1 MSLINIINELT
12 VSNVANSIKFYE
24 KNFGFAVEFTE
35 GMPIIWAQIKK
46 DNLIMMLED
55 YNEVKNEIDQYPEK
69 MNSSNLIKFEYS
81 SIEEIKNLYSTLKK
95 QGVKFFTDYTKTDYG
110 KVEFGVF
117 DLDNNM
123 ILISALVNND

>member
-24 KNFGFAVEFTE
+24 DNFGLAVEFTE
-35 GMPIIWAQIKK
+35 GTPVTWAQIKK
-46 DNLIMMLED
+46 DDLIMMLED
-55 YNEVKNEIDQYPEK
+55 YNVVKNEIEQYPEK
-69 MNSSNLIKFEYS
+69 TNSSNLIKFEYS
-81 SIEEIKNLYSTLKK
+81 SVEEVKNLYSTLKK
-95 QGVKFFTDYTKTDYG
+95 QGVSFFTDYTKTDYG
-110 KVEFGVF
+110 KVEFGVY

>member
-24 KNFGFAVEFTE
+24 DNLGFAVEFTE
-35 GMPIIWAQIKK
+35 GTPVTWAQIKK
-46 DNLIMMLED
+46 DDLIMMLED
-55 YNEVKNEIDQYPEK
+55 YNVVKNEIEQYPEK
-69 MNSSNLIKFEYS
+69 TNSSNLIKFEYS
-81 SIEEIKNLYSTLKK
+81 SVEEVKNLYSTLKK
-95 QGVKFFTDYTKTDYG
+95 QGVSFFTDYTKTDYG
-110 KVEFGVF
+110 KVEFGVY

>member
-24 KNFGFAVEFTE
+24 DNFGFAVEFTE
-35 GMPIIWAQIKK
+35 GTPVTWAQIKK

-55 YNEVKNEIDQYPEK
+55 YNVVKNEIEQYPEK
-69 MNSSNLIKFEYS
+69 TNSSNLIKFEYS
-81 SIEEIKNLYSTLKK
+81 SVEEVKNLYSTLKK
-95 QGVKFFTDYTKTDYG
+95 QGVSFFTDYTKTDYG
-110 KVEFGVF
+110 KVEFGVY